1 MWAIFS
7 FTFLECL
14 SLQTAFRQQADYK
27 LKNETVW
34 QLHAKRLQQGILP
47 FGGIDLV
54 TAETKLSHPL
64 RDTGKSGDFFSLH
77 TQRARFP
84 RHTWMWP
91 SGGRQASKSS
101 NHKGCVNTR

>member
-64 RDTGKSGDFFSLH
+64 RDTGKSGDFFPYTLNVHVFHVTRGCGQVEVDKRVSL
-77 TQRARFP
+77 RII
-84 RHTWMWP
+84 
-91 SGGRQASKSS
+91 KD
-101 NHKGCVNTR
+101 V